1 MNLFADFA
9 ERSRNSI
16 KSSDMDKILKGLVLM
31 NGTDIWTEYGAFLAE
46 EKRGGM
52 DNLTAILTPSKAKQD
67 VAVNIRELHGEK
79 YSSTLAPRNEARD
92 VTLCFALY
100 NKTQAG
106 WLKSYFAFI
115 NFLKQGNG
123 GWIDISLP
131 QLDLMLHVKYS
142 DSTKFTPLTYIWKE
156 GVHAGRFKVKFR
168 EPVPII

>member
-1 MNLFADFA
+1 
-9 ERSRNSI
+9 
-16 KSSDMDKILKGLVLM
+16 MDKILKGLVLM
-31 NGTDIWTEYGAFLAE
+31 NGTDIWKEYGAFLAE

-79 YSSTLAPRNEARD
+79 YSVTLAPRNEARD

-115 NFLKQGNG
+115 NFLKQGNE

>member
-1 MNLFADFA
+1 
-9 ERSRNSI
+9 
-16 KSSDMDKILKGLVLM
+16 MDKILGGLVLM
-31 NGTDIWTEYGAFLAE
+31 NGTDIWTEYGVFLAE

-52 DNLTAILTPSKAKQD
+52 DNLSEILKPSKAKAD
-67 VAVNIRELHGEK
+67 AAVNIREEHGEK
-79 YSSTLAPRNEARD
+79 HSSTLTPRNEPRD

-106 WLKSYFAFI
+106 WLKKYLAFI

-123 GWIDISLP
+123 GWLDISFP
-131 QLDLMLHVKYS
+131 QLDLTLHVKYS
-142 DSTKFTPLTYIWKE
+142 DSPKFTPLTYLWKE

>member
-1 MNLFADFA
+1 
-9 ERSRNSI
+9 
-16 KSSDMDKILKGLVLM
+16 MDKILGGLVLM

-52 DNLTAILTPSKAKQD
+52 DNLTAILTPSKAKKD
-67 VAVNIRELHGEK
+67 TAVNIREEQGEK
-79 YSSTLAPRNEARD
+79 YSSTLTPRNEPRD

-123 GWIDISLP
+123 GWIDISFP
-131 QLDLMLHVKYS
+131 QLDLTLHVKYS